1 MPINTHY
8 NPAAVASANRLGKTR
23 ALLQST
29 LGRVASGSR
38 INESAAD
45 TAGSAVSVNLN
56 AQASSTLVGIRNA
69 RDGQSMIQTSEATL
83 NEVANM
89 VDRMRELAVQSSS
102 GTLEEG
108 ERAYASAEFLQLVD
122 EVKRMS
128 QNGKFN
134 GQSVVQGKSFDVQ
147 VGTED
152 SEDHRINITT
162 ADVKTLYTGLSV
174 VSIADASDARTG
186 IGRIDTT
193 LDRLNKQRSLLGAQ
207 HNRLDNAISNAQDR
221 HETLRAASSRIQDA
235 DMANESAKMTA
246 LQVRQQ
252 AGIAA
257 LSQANGLPS
266 TVVGLI
272 G

>member
-1 MPINTHY
+1 MPINTQH
-8 NPAAVASANRLGKTR
+8 NAAAVASANRLGKTR

-29 LGRVASGSR
+29 VGRVASGSR

-56 AQASSTLVGIRNA
+56 SQASSTLVAIRNA
-69 RDGQSMIQTSEATL
+69 RDGQSMIQTSEAAL

-102 GTLEEG
+102 GILEDG
-108 ERAYASAEFLQLVD
+108 ERAYASAEFVKLVD

-134 GQSVVQGKSFDVQ
+134 GQSVVQGKSYEVQ
-147 VGTED
+147 VGTQD
-152 SEDHRINITT
+152 SPAHRISITT
-162 ADVKTLYTGLSV
+162 ADVKTLWTGLSV

-193 LDRLNKQRSLLGAQ
+193 LDRLNTQRSKLGAL
-207 HNRLDNAISNAQDR
+207 HNRLDNAISNAQSY

-235 DMANESAKMTA
+235 DMANETAKMTA

-257 LSQANGLPS
+257 LSQAKQLPA
-266 TVVGLI
+266 TVVELI
-272 G
+272 